1 VSLDSSFARFL
12 PPSIVAVVAV
22 LALLL
27 IALPAVGALTAAR
40 VRAAEDVQG
49 RKHARYAR
57 TMLVLWTMT
66 ALAWY
71 ALALHG
77 ETAADIGLRAPANA
91 MWYVVGPLMVAVLL
105 SLSGAGRREL
115 SEPYAGAIRSV
126 VPRTAG
132 DWVWFVPV
140 AATAALCEE
149 FLYRGYALT
158 QIAALTHSVTA
169 GIVLSS
175 IAFGLGHAYQGRIG
189 MAGAAITGLM
199 YACLFVFSGSLAP
212 CMLAHFLQDIVGA
225 RLLSHRLYVREG
237 RSVGPA
243 HPAGE

>member
-1 VSLDSSFARFL
+1 
-12 PPSIVAVVAV
+12 V
-22 LALLL
+22 LALLV
-27 IALPAVGALTAAR
+27 IAVPAVGALTAAR
-40 VRAAEDVQG
+40 MRAAEDMPS

-77 ETAADIGLRAPANA
+77 EGAADIGLHGPANPW
-91 MWYVVGPLMVAVLL
+91 WYAVGPALVAVLL
-105 SLSGAGRREL
+105 GMSGAGRREI
-115 SEPYAGAIRSV
+115 SEHYARAIRSV
-126 VPRTAG
+126 VPATTG
-132 DWVWFVPV
+132 DWLWFVPV

-158 QIAALTHSVTA
+158 QIAALTHDVTF
-169 GIVLSS
+169 GIILSS

-199 YACLFVFSGSLAP
+199 YACLFVFSGSLVP
-212 CMLAHFLQDIVGA
+212 CMLAHFLQDIIGA
-225 RLLSHRLYVREG
+225 RLLSQRLFG
-237 RSVGPA
+237 GASSSVGPTR
-243 HPAGE
+243 PAGE